1 MRLIVLSDQLPVIAL
16 VSRYLTNKLIGREP
30 ILKRQPKPPLIR
42 RSHAV
47 LILLSESYPPLQG
60 RLLTCY
66 APVRHLT
73 FQSKLQSVSF
83 DLHVLSTPPAFVLSQ
98 NQTLRRNFDWLDRCS
113 KQLPKLTC
121 RGVVKLLGPARWRTN
136 HAAHNLALSF
146 HPANLIEGY
155 PEASSDVRRR
165 AGPTLLKS
173 FSIVGTKKPT
183 GLASRSTS

>member
-121 RGVVKLLGPARWRTN
+121 RRVVKLSGPARWRTN
-136 HAAHNLALSF
+136 HAAHNLALSS
-146 HPANLIEGY
+146 HPTSLVRSGTRGATH
-155 PEASSDVRRR
+155 DVRRR
-165 AGPTLLKS
+165 AGPTL
-173 FSIVGTKKPT
+173 
-183 GLASRSTS
+183 